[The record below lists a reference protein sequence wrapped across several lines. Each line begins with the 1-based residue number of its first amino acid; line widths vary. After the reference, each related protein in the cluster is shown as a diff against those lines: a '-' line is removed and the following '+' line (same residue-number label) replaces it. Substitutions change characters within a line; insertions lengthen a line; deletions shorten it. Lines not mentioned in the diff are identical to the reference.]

1 MQKDRSRYIKQT
13 TYTLS
18 MCRNLWV
25 ADIKQSLI
33 TLKTLLPRDSPWFLY
48 QMSCVSELR
57 SSCGSERNPVRNH
70 QASDLSSRFSF
81 KYVTLTI
88 YNIVCLLLN

>member
-33 TLKTLLPRDSPWFLY
+33 ILKKLLPRDSPWFLY
-48 QMSCVSELR
+48 QMSCVVSYEAVADRKEIRYVIIKQVICLR
-57 SSCGSERNPVRNH
+57 VFL
-70 QASDLSSRFSF
+70 SDMLPLQFIALF
-81 KYVTLTI
+81 VYF
-88 YNIVCLLLN
+88 